1 MRVVCGLLEPTEGQ
15 VRVGGVD
22 VLRDPERAQEHIGY
36 LSDFFS
42 LYEDLKVW
50 EYLDYFAHA
59 YKMAESEIPARVDR
73 VITHSFAFGILLTTY
88 LIASVGQ
95 RVQRVDCKPTD
106 CAQKT

>member
-42 LYEDLKVW
+42 LYEDMKVW

-59 YKMAESEIPARVDR
+59 YKMAEFLCVRDP
-73 VITHSFAFGILLTTY
+73 THNLFDGERRSACSAGRLQ
-88 LIASVGQ
+88 AN
-95 RVQRVDCKPTD
+95 
-106 CAQKT
+106 